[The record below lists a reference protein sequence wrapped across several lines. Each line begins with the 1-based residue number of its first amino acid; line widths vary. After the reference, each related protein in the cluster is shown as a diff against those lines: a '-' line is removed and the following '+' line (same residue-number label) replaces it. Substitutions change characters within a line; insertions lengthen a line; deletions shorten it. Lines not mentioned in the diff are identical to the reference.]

1 MVLSTIQTRYQFTT
15 VAAGLISVAYD
26 ATVTVSILF
35 ISYFGGKA
43 HRPRWLGVSLIV
55 MGIGALL
62 FASPQFLYGRYE
74 VGSVSGQQELELCND
89 DRNFTSQCKLSNHLA
104 YSTYLLGNI
113 LIGIGAAPLY
123 TVGLAYIDELVYP
136 KYVPVHFGVF
146 QLMSVFGPAFGY
158 GVGSAF
164 LSVYVDPWVETSLKT
179 TDPAWVGAWWMPF
192 SLASVWSFLLCIP
205 FLMYPKW
212 LPDSHLVRKERA
224 KEMAKIYPKKYANE
238 DKFTIVVKMFPIHIK
253 RLLTNPSFMFQV
265 LSIAFLFLLVTG
277 LASFAPKYFQNQFQ
291 LTATVAGL
299 LAGGIGISAAGMCV
313 IYEVKSILR
322 YLFDLV

>member
-1 MVLSTIQTRYQFTT
+1 MPFCLSMWT
-15 VAAGLISVAYD
+15 
-26 ATVTVSILF
+26 
-35 ISYFGGKA
+35 
-43 HRPRWLGVSLIV
+43 LGWK
-55 MGIGALL
+55 
-62 FASPQFLYGRYE
+62 R
-74 VGSVSGQQELELCND
+74 
-89 DRNFTSQCKLSNHLA
+89 
-104 YSTYLLGNI
+104 
-113 LIGIGAAPLY
+113 
-123 TVGLAYIDELVYP
+123 
-136 KYVPVHFGVF
+136 
-146 QLMSVFGPAFGY
+146 
-158 GVGSAF
+158 
-164 LSVYVDPWVETSLKT
+164 SLKT

-238 DKFTIVVKMFPIHIK
+238 NKFTITVKMFPIHIK

-265 LSIAFLFLLVTG
+265 QYQLPFYSCVVTG
-277 LASFAPKYFQNQFQ
+277 LTSFAPKYFQNQFQ